1 MTDEFGEGCDER
13 TPAKYDSS
21 LVEDPIDIID
31 KLQVHANTVQPV
43 WFSVKVPDDIPAG
56 SIFRFSH
63 NKCKWE
69 TYS

>member
-31 KLQVHANTVQPV
+31 KVTGAGKYRTADMA
-43 WFSVKVPDDIPAG
+43 FSKR
-56 SIFRFSH
+56 S
-63 NKCKWE
+63 C
-69 TYS
+69 